1 MAEPNPTVAELD
13 YLSQGIVGQDA
24 MISSLHENDAV
35 FTFGDTRSA
44 TDGAG
49 QTMISSAVAPAS
61 ALNTTDVRS
70 YLVYLHAFTMRL
82 LNGLISV
89 CSASMLRSA
98 LLTARF
104 TSTAAGIRR
113 AASPVPASS
122 QRLSAAGAT
131 VARLIGFR
139 LFVW

>member
-24 MISSLHENDAV
+24 MISSLHGNDAV
-35 FTFGDTRSA
+35 FTFGDTRSV

-82 LNGLISV
+82 LND